1 MGGGRGG
8 AHFKTYYRA
17 MKAEAVWLQSNK
29 RHTNQW
35 GGTESPGV
43 GSYTQDQL
51 MLDKSAHT
59 VQAVWLASSTRYAGK
74 ADTQM
79 QEMETQFLSFILDK
93 YSAHDRPKT
102 KCKIP
107 TGNMHGDMSARVTT
121 IIDAG
126 LGNYFLLLKQ
136 RKQTQRQ
143 TNDDSEVLYSTRTM
157 EEKTSYRM
165 REPFTNSPPD
175 GGFISI
181 IHSVFTICKGFKK
194 QDSDYKMSNC
204 FEQSQ
209 IHEARS
215 ISSVIRETETTTKYH
230 VCS

>member
-8 AHFKTYYRA
+8 GGLISRRTT
-17 MKAEAVWLQSNK
+17 EPWWQTVWLQSNK
-29 RHTNQW
+29 RHTDQW
-35 GGTESPGV
+35 GRTESPGV

-51 MLDKSAHT
+51 MLDKDART
-59 VQAVWLASSTRYAGK
+59 VQAVWLASSTRCAGK

-102 KCKIP
+102 KCTIQ
-107 TGNMHGDMSARVTT
+107 TGNMHGDMSARVTA

-143 TNDDSEVLYSTRTM
+143 TNDDSEVLYSTQWRKRQAIEWENCLPTLLPM
-157 EEKTSYRM
+157 EDSY
-165 REPFTNSPPD
+165 P
-175 GGFISI
+175 
-181 IHSVFTICKGFKK
+181 
-194 QDSDYKMSNC
+194 
-204 FEQSQ
+204 
-209 IHEARS
+209 
-215 ISSVIRETETTTKYH
+215 
-230 VCS
+230 